1 MASFNSTRDGLGYD
15 ELNQPGSQ
23 VANEWITGSV
33 IAVSDIRSTG
43 GNISGGNVYAKT
55 KVQADT
61 VQADT
66 ASTSPSYSGT
76 NIYAKT
82 TVQGDNIIGDTH
94 VSGADIFV
102 TNSFH
107 NSIPYSE
114 GLIVNCQ
121 FEAADTA
128 GAGTWLVLSGKAAA
142 APATI
147 RSKEANSYPLGI
159 TLAGTTSGTAAGE
172 ILTRGLY
179 SGLLAEETIPAG
191 EGFKAGVGAA
201 YNTVGLPNSATDS
214 GRGTCVIGA
223 GSEGTLV
230 VYLM

>member
-1 MASFNSTRDGLGYD
+1 MSSFNSTIDGLGND
-15 ELNQPGSQ
+15 ELNQPGSLA
-23 VANEWITGSV
+23 ANEWITGSIYAGGNV
-33 IAVSDIRSTG
+33 YSTG

-55 KVQADT
+55 AVQAPT
-61 VQADT
+61 LSVT
-66 ASTSPSYSGT
+66 TLSGT
-76 NIYAKT
+76 NVYAKT
-82 TVQGDNIIGDTH
+82 TVQGENVVGDTT